1 MSELISE
8 RKIAMQGVGW
18 LAAIVIGGI
27 AGWLAGK
34 LMEMRFGIFMNII
47 LGIVGSVVANAI
59 LAQFHIAVAGGWLGY
74 LVTGFIGASILL
86 FLVKLVRR

>member
-1 MSELISE
+1 
-8 RKIAMQGVGW
+8 MQGVGW
-18 LAAIVIGGI
+18 FVAIVIGGI

-34 LMEMRFGIFMNII
+34 LMDMRFGIFMNII

>member
-1 MSELISE
+1 
-8 RKIAMQGVGW
+8 MQGVGW
-18 LAAIVIGGI
+18 FVAIVIGGI

-74 LVTGFIGASILL
+74 LVTGFVGASILL